1 MIKTISNYGIAIRD
15 TLTSMKSRNP
25 IYSKSSSNNFHFN
38 DLPDGWTIQGQNT
51 QLKFFPLFVTTFIY
65 PTSNCIFCNFIKFPR
80 LSNKVLKL
88 LWQDFIFIGLDGFID
103 QNHLL
108 SIWIDRLTS
117 KSYYLILSSVWRSMS
132 SPSFFQATFVICWTV
147 AFLTRLRLGG
157 SASRTQNQKMV

>member
-1 MIKTISNYGIAIRD
+1 MVLLSGIHWHQWKAE
-15 TLTSMKSRNP
+15 
-25 IYSKSSSNNFHFN
+25 
-38 DLPDGWTIQGQNT
+38 T
-51 QLKFFPLFVTTFIY
+51 QSIVNLLQTTFISMIFQMGEPY
-65 PTSNCIFCNFIKFPR
+65 KDKTRNSSSFPFLLQLLYILLQIAFFCNFIKFPR

-157 SASRTQNQKMV
+157 SASRTQNQKVV